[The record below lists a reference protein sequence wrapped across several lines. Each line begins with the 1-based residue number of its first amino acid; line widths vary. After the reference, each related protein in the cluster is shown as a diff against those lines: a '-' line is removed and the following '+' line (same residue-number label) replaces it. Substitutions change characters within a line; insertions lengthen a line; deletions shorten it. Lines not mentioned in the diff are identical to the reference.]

1 MNSRHSRGPSDGEG
15 LSMGPG
21 GLNLNLARATPI
33 KPQLGMP
40 PMTREGKESR
50 DQAQAW
56 DLSLNRIF
64 QTMQG
69 EDSAK
74 YLNYFKA
81 RLDIEE
87 TYARALEKLAIPGKG
102 TKSSGINNNIGNNAA
117 TGNTGGPDPED
128 IPTTLQLAF
137 DALLESTQQAFLRR
151 RPFVSL
157 IRNLIG
163 ALTGLKVP
171 SIGYKKC
178 TPLLSYCPRSH
189 PFDKT
194 FLLNFV
200 MLNVVLCSH
209 GLYNHITA

>member
-1 MNSRHSRGPSDGEG
+1 
-15 LSMGPG
+15 MGPG

-40 PMTREGKESR
+40 AMTREGKESR

-69 EDSAK
+69 EDTAK

-81 RLDIEE
+81 RLEIED
-87 TYARALEKLAIPGKG
+87 TYTRALEKLAIPGKG
-102 TKSSGINNNIGNNAA
+102 TKSSGINNINNNAPA
-117 TGNTGGPDPED
+117 GNTGGLDPED

-137 DALLESTQQAFLRR
+137 DALLETTQQAFLRR

-171 SIGYKKC
+171 SIG
-178 TPLLSYCPRSH
+178 
-189 PFDKT
+189 
-194 FLLNFV
+194 
-200 MLNVVLCSH
+200 
-209 GLYNHITA
+209 